1 MNSGRHYKRRSQL
14 SKQSSRPQPRPRF
27 FLLRM
32 RWLVLLLLLVP
43 AMSYTIAVDVDVRK
57 QFEGRRWALPAR
69 VYARPLEL
77 YQGMEIS
84 RKDLMNELDASGY
97 NKVSKLAEPGEYFQ
111 KGRDLY
117 VYTRTFQFWDIPE
130 PARQLRIRFRGN
142 KILSIV
148 ALQQGAQ
155 LAILRLDPA
164 LIGKIYPTHKEDR
177 MLVNLQEVPEMLIK
191 ALMAME
197 DRDFYEHNGISLRA
211 LGRATLAN
219 IKAGAWVQGGSTL
232 TQQLIKNHYLTP
244 ERTLKRKI
252 NEALMSLLLEWH
264 YEKDAILQAYLNE
277 VYLGQHGDHAIHGVG
292 MASWFYFKRPLQKLA
307 LHEMALLVGLVRGAS
322 RYNPRRY
329 PERAKKRRALVL
341 KVMYEQGLISA
352 VQYEEG
358 KVEPLN
364 VTDNPPK
371 SQSPYP
377 AFLDLVRRQ
386 LQEDYREE
394 DLRSEGLQIFTTLD
408 PIMQHQAEQ
417 SVIKRVKLLEKENR
431 KQRNKLNGSLV
442 VTSAENG
449 EVLAL
454 VGDKR
459 PRYQGFNRALDAVRP
474 IGSLV
479 KPAIYL
485 TALENS
491 RSYSLLS
498 PLQDKAFKWTNTQT
512 GEIWEPRNYTNK
524 EHGQVALFEAL
535 ANSYNLAT
543 VHLGF
548 ELGLDKVR
556 QTLIRMGV
564 ERDFKAYP
572 SMLLGGLSLTP
583 YEVTQIYQT
592 LASGGFRVPLRAI
605 RNVLTHDGKPLNRY
619 ALSVEQRFDSAP
631 VFLLNY
637 ALEQA
642 LRGGTGKSTAK
653 ALLPQKLRLVGKTGT
668 TNNYRD
674 SWFAGYGSNLLAV
687 AWVGRDDNRST
698 MLSGGNGAMKVW
710 ADFMS
715 EALPHPV
722 SSKLPK
728 RVQWQSVQAQR
739 GSLTQNRGYVK
750 MPVIVNHSTSKLAY
764 SAMAVN

>member
-1 MNSGRHYKRRSQL
+1 MNRGRHYKRRSQL
-14 SKQSSRPQPRPRF
+14 SKQPSKPQPRPRF
-27 FLLRM
+27 FLFRL
-32 RWLVLLLLLVP
+32 RWLLLVLLLVP
-43 AMSYTIAVDVDVRK
+43 AMSYTIAVDVDVRQ

-69 VYARPLEL
+69 VYASPLEL

-84 RKDLMNELDASGY
+84 RSALIDELVASGY
-97 NKVSKLAEPGEYFQ
+97 SKVSKLRESGEYFQ

-117 VYTRTFQFWDIPE
+117 IYSRAFKFWDTSE
-130 PARQLRIRFRGN
+130 PARKLRIRFQNN
-142 KILSIV
+142 KIKSI
-148 ALQQGAQ
+148 ADLEQRGQ

-177 MLVNLQEVPEMLIK
+177 ILVNLKEVPTMLIK

-197 DRDFYEHNGISLRA
+197 DRDFYGHNGISLRA
-211 LGRATLAN
+211 LARATVAN
-219 IKAGAWVQGGSTL
+219 VKAGAWVQGGSTL

-252 NEALMSLLLEWH
+252 NEALMALLLEWH
-264 YEKDAILQAYLNE
+264 YEKNDILQAYLNE
-277 VYLGQHGDHAIHGVG
+277 VYLGQHGEHAIHGVG
-292 MASWFYFKRPLQKLA
+292 MASWFYFNRPLSKLQ
-307 LHEMALLVGLVRGAS
+307 LPEIALLVGLIRGAS

-329 PERAKKRRALVL
+329 PERAITRRALVL
-341 KVMYEQGLISA
+341 KVMHEQDLIS
-352 VQYEEG
+352 VVELEEG
-358 KVEPLN
+358 KVAPLGVVDEP
-364 VTDNPPK
+364 PQSK
-371 SQSPYP
+371 SPYP

-386 LQEDYREE
+386 LKEDYREE
-394 DLRSEGLQIFTTLD
+394 DLRSEGLQIFTTIN
-408 PIMQHQAEQ
+408 PSVQRQAEQ
-417 SVIKRVKLLEKENR
+417 SVIKRVKRLEKENR
-431 KQRNKLNGSLV
+431 NLRNKLNASIV

-498 PLQDKAFKWTNTQT
+498 TLKDKAFKWENKKT
-512 GEIWEPRNYTNK
+512 GEVWEPRNYTNK
-524 EHGQVALFEAL
+524 EHGRVALFEAL

-548 ELGLDKVR
+548 ELGLENIR
-556 QTLIRMGV
+556 QTLVRMGV
-564 ERDFKAYP
+564 ERKFETYP
-572 SMLLGGLSLTP
+572 SMLLGGISLTP
-583 YEVTQIYQT
+583 FEVAQMYQT

-631 VFLLNY
+631 VFVLNY

-642 LRGGTGKSTAK
+642 LRGGTGKYTAK
-653 ALLPQKLRLVGKTGT
+653 ELLPQKLRLVGKTGT

-674 SWFAGYGSNLLAV
+674 SWFAGYGNDILAV

-698 MLSGGNGAMKVW
+698 LLSGGKGAMKVW

-715 EALPHPV
+715 SVLPRPV
-722 SSKLPK
+722 SNKLPK
-728 RVQWQSVQAQR
+728 RVQLKRVKAQR
-739 GSLTQNRGYVK
+739 GSLIKRRGYVK
-750 MPVIVNHSTSKLAY
+750 MPVIINHSTSKLAY
-764 SAMAVN
+764 NAFAVH